1 MVTYNYMMCD
11 DFLTIIELS
20 YCNSFW
26 KFRIF
31 KNSNCLN
38 FGYILALSHL
48 IKKREC
54 LFIIVSFRQDT
65 DFRIHK
71 SIYKHEKILSC
82 NSDW

>member
-1 MVTYNYMMCD
+1 MMCD

-65 DFRIHK
+65 DF
-71 SIYKHEKILSC
+71 
-82 NSDW
+82 